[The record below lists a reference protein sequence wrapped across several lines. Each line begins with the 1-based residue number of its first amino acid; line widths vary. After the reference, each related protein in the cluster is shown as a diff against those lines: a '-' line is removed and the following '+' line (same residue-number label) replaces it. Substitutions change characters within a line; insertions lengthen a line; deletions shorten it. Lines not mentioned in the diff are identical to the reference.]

1 MRDGL
6 LGRPV
11 GWRVSPTVGSTT
23 PWVRG
28 EEPGGGGFYP
38 RIQEAEGLQCEF
50 WDTRGYT
57 EKTKPCFGGGGVS
70 TITHSAS

>member
-1 MRDGL
+1 MDFWAGL
-6 LGRPV
+6 WGGEFHPLWAAPL
-11 GWRVSPTVGSTT
+11 

-28 EEPGGGGFYP
+28 EEPGGGGFYL